1 MNNIPCRFF
10 SSPGG
15 CRYGNACRYSHGGSG
30 TSTGYVC
37 PPAESSRPKG
47 TLISYTSWSADG
59 GSKGDTLCKFF
70 SSPGGCRYG
79 EKCFYKHEGKGGGGN
94 DTEKAEEAIEE
105 EPPKADIND
114 ELAVFGYIRR
124 VEKCIKKDDDED
136 NKKSIFNLLESD
148 SIPRELMLLCV
159 KFYSIIIKWDSNT
172 KYYNKSLMNIISSG
186 NCIKQTK
193 TGWGSAMLNE
203 SISDGLHHYKF
214 KLESLDS
221 RRGYYVLI
229 GIWKTKSG
237 QPLLDTFFTDKKDN
251 GYALNVIDGT
261 LTDPRM
267 PGCGGIKYSTYCKA
281 GDIID
286 MIVDLDN
293 NNNDNHGT
301 LTYAINGE
309 YYANGAKIE
318 KKCKYKIAITMY
330 WEGDNIRLCSH
341 DNDNPFQLIDID

>member
-15 CRYGNACRYSHGGSG
+15 CRYGNACRYSHNGSG
-30 TSTGYVC
+30 GACIPVPSQSQQ
-37 PPAESSRPKG
+37 SSYTKPKG

-59 GSKGDTLCKFF
+59 TTKGDTPCRFF
-70 SSPGGCRYG
+70 SSPAGCRYG
-79 EKCFYKHEGKGGGGN
+79 DKCFYKHEGKGGGTN
-94 DTEKAEEAIEE
+94 ESEKDKEEEIEE
-105 EPPKADIND
+105 VAPSADIKD
-114 ELAVFGYIRR
+114 ELAVFGYVRDL
-124 VEKCIKKDDDED
+124 EACIKKDDDE
-136 NKKSIFNLLESD
+136 NKSILNLLESD
-148 SIPRELMLLCV
+148 SIPRELITLCV
-159 KFYSIIIKWDSNT
+159 KFYSIIIKWDSNR
-172 KYYNKSLMNIISSG
+172 KYYNKSIMDIISEGSD
-186 NCIKQTK
+186 IKQIK

-203 SISDGLHHYKF
+203 SISSGLHHYKF
-214 KLESLDS
+214 KLNSLDS

-237 QPLLDTFFTDKKDN
+237 EPLLDTFFTDKKDN

-293 NNNDNHGT
+293 DNNDDNGT
-301 LTYAINGE
+301 LTYAINGQ
-309 YYANGAKIE
+309 YYGNGAKIE
-318 KKCKYKIAITMY
+318 KKCSYRIAITMY
-330 WEGDNIRLCSH
+330 WEGDQIRFISH
-341 DNDNPFQLIDID
+341 DNDNPFQ